1 MPFPINMKT
10 MLLAMAL
17 SVPYFTAHSATVP
30 DNTPGTEEETEF
42 RRLLTDSLSKG
53 NHTAWTLPDSLEPN
67 ASMNF
72 YLGVKGEEPREG
84 YPVFLYLHG
93 SGPREAEW
101 TTGLALAKR
110 FQDGPSMYIIPQI
123 PQEGEWYRWYQR
135 SKQWAWERILRTV
148 LSMPEVNKSR
158 IYIFGISEGGYGSQ
172 RLASFYADYL
182 AGAGPM
188 AGGEPLKNAPV
199 ENLGNVAFS
208 FLTGDQDNMF
218 YRYMLTRTTGEKLD
232 SMQRMFPNEYRHR
245 VELIPG
251 RGHGIDYSPT
261 TPWLAKYQRNA
272 QPRHFV
278 WENFEMDGIKRNAFY
293 NLQILEEDGEVF
305 RTRYEFTAN
314 AADNSIDLKVDAV
327 EYRTIWKDPT
337 WGIDMLFDK
346 KLTPASHGRLR
357 MFLSDSLVN
366 TRRKVT
372 VRVNGNVIFSGKI
385 KPSDKTEDEAMRLW
399 GDPLRRFRH
408 AIDIKF

>member
-1 MPFPINMKT
+1 MKT
-10 MLLAMAL
+10 LLLALAL
-17 SVPYFTAHSATVP
+17 NASCFTAQSAVMSGNAP
-30 DNTPGTEEETEF
+30 ETEEQTEF

-53 NHTAWTLPDSLEPN
+53 NHTAWFLPDSLEPN
-67 ASMNF
+67 ARMNF
-72 YLGVKGEEPREG
+72 YLGVKGEKPHEG

-101 TTGLALAKR
+101 ATGLALAKQ

-123 PQEGEWYRWYQR
+123 PQEGGWYRWYQR
-135 SKQWAWERILRTV
+135 SKQWAWERILHTV
-148 LSMPEVNKSR
+148 LSMPEVDKSR

-199 ENLGNVAFS
+199 ENLGNIAFS
-208 FLTGDQDNMF
+208 FLTGDQDKMF

-232 SMQRMFPNEYRHR
+232 SMQRMFPDEYRHR

-261 TPWLAKYQRNA
+261 TPWLAKYERNA
-272 QPRHFV
+272 QPRHFI
-278 WENFEMDGIKRNAFY
+278 WENFEMDGLKRNAFY
-293 NLQILEEDGEVF
+293 NLQVLEETDAY

-314 AADNSIDLKVDAV
+314 PESNSIDIKADAV
-327 EYRTIWKDPT
+327 EYATIWKDPQ
-337 WGIDMLFDK
+337 WGIDMLFGTT
-346 KLTPASHGRLR
+346 LTPADHGHIRI
-357 MFLSDSLVN
+357 FLSDSLVN
-366 TRRKVT
+366 TKKKLT
-372 VRVNGNVIFSGKI
+372 VRVNGKEVFCGKA
-385 KPSDKTEDEAMRLW
+385 KASKKTLLQACELW
-399 GDPLRRFRH
+399 GDPLRNFRH
-408 AIDIKF
+408 AVEVKW